1 MGEHSRNRFRQF
13 CLSELEVDRSDVTTV
28 SEALR
33 ACEARLLLPL
43 VMRAEAG
50 WRVSPDA
57 LDGACRKT
65 LLRKIEAALSLM
77 GSLSPS
83 GGAHA
88 EDVIVPW
95 ERFEVCDA
103 NGVLLRRVGAA
114 VLDEGDAASMRLLL
128 HGGARRVADLACLD
142 VAAKRFAP
150 AGEGDAWRWRNL
162 AQSLVPL
169 AFEPWEETLARRI
182 WLPRSLCEKER
193 YYVLGSVFWAMTYLG
208 FNAASRVR
216 VKEGSHAGRFSERF
230 VERSAEGFA
239 SPCGG
244 KGAYAFS
251 PEAPLGSALPSDA
264 GARFDADYLHRLM
277 RAAQLLNYNSW
288 IDLLEAFTALVPLD
302 QAA

>member
-1 MGEHSRNRFRQF
+1 MAANARNRFHQF

-28 SEALR
+28 GEALR
-33 ACEARLLLPL
+33 VCDARLLLPL

-57 LDGACRKT
+57 LDGACRRT
-65 LLRKIEAALSLM
+65 LLRKIEAALNLM
-77 GSLSPS
+77 GSVSPR
-83 GGAHA
+83 GGARA
-88 EDVIVPW
+88 ESIVVPW
-95 ERFEVCDA
+95 ERFEARDA
-103 NGVLLRRVGAA
+103 SGALLRRVSAA
-114 VLDEGDAASMRLLL
+114 VLDEGDAAPMRLLL
-128 HGGARRVADLACLD
+128 QGGARRVADLARLD
-142 VAAKRFAP
+142 AAAKRFAP
-150 AGEGDAWRWRNL
+150 AGEGDAWRWHSL

-208 FNAASRVR
+208 FNAASRINSTEGEDASRFAVR
-216 VKEGSHAGRFSERF
+216 HAAHF
-230 VERSAEGFA
+230 VASRGGEEAFA
-239 SPCGG
+239 
-244 KGAYAFS
+244 FL
-251 PEAPLGSALPSDA
+251 PEAPRESASPSDA
-264 GARFDADYLHRLM
+264 GVRFDADYLNRLT